1 MLATVN
7 IMPVEEKS
15 MRVSIK
21 LPIVVIGGGPA
32 GMTAA
37 QTAVREYK
45 KVVLYDKNP
54 VPGKKLSSIASDSI
68 PIGEKLS
75 PERTATAFG
84 AKGKFIVP
92 ALRNFGWQE
101 IADHLEKV
109 KLPVELNGE
118 NQLTISAESAPS
130 ISTRLKESAE
140 SAGVMIKKSSRVT
153 DIQISGGVVKGI
165 VVNGVTH
172 PVAAVIVA
180 SGSYSSPNR
189 GSTQDGYEIARK
201 AGHKI
206 VPIKPAMVGLET
218 VERYSRILADVKVRD
233 CHIDV
238 YLDEKLQFTDR
249 GALTFTRYGLEG
261 DLILNHSA
269 RIIDLFEKG
278 RVKVHVDLMPDMS
291 KTRIERL
298 LGQGFE
304 NSNRTTVWQI
314 LTKYIPDGMLDVMHK
329 MIRIHSRKPAVRLS
343 SLERKTLAIW
353 LKEFAF
359 TIKRCRPF
367 NETRGVLGGVSLD
380 DIDPE
385 TMRSK
390 KVKNLYFAGE
400 VLDLL
405 GPWGGYNI
413 EMAFATGHLAGFSA
427 AQANS
432 NKKKETIA
440 PRAR

>member
-1 MLATVN
+1 
-7 IMPVEEKS
+7 MPVKS
-15 MRVSIK
+15 KSKRIREK

-68 PIGEKLS
+68 LIGEKRS
-75 PERTATAFG
+75 AERTAEAFG
-84 AKGKFIVP
+84 AKRKFIMP
-92 ALRNFGWQE
+92 ALRIFGWKE
-101 IADHLEKV
+101 IAKHLEKI
-109 KLPVELNGE
+109 KISLGLNGE
-118 NQLTISAESAPS
+118 NQFKVSRESAPS

-189 GSTQDGYEIARK
+189 GSTQDGYEMARK

-206 VPIKPAMVGLET
+206 VPIRAAMVGLET

-233 CHIDV
+233 CCIDV

-249 GALTFTRYGLEG
+249 GALTFTKYGLEG

-278 RVKVHVDLMPDMS
+278 QVKVHVDLMPDMS
-291 KTRIERL
+291 KTRIEKI

-304 NSNRTTVWQI
+304 GNNQTTVWEI

-329 MIRIHSRKPAVRLS
+329 MIRIHSRRPAVRLS

-353 LKEFAF
+353 LKEFVF

-367 NETRGVLGGVSLD
+367 NETRGVLGGVSVD

-413 EMAFATGHLAGFSA
+413 EMAFATGHLAGLSA
-427 AQANS
+427 SKANS
-432 NKKKETIA
+432 VKKKATKA
-440 PRAR
+440 SRAR